1 MPRFARCPW
10 PIGLIAALSA
20 GALIGADPPAATPP
34 VLPLQAAVRYALEN
48 NPQLMMARTQ
58 RGIAAAGVVLAR
70 IYPFNPQLEST
81 VLGAAGPE
89 AAGVTNHVFNEHI
102 LSMQLEV
109 RGQRWERRAAAC
121 AALTRTEWEIAGQE
135 LASAIGVIRAYNTVL
150 YRQQKLQIIEQ
161 TIRLNEQIADRGKRL
176 AEFGQVRPAD
186 LILANTELAAA
197 RAQRG
202 QARTAV
208 AVARAD
214 LRNALGTLNDDFAV
228 DGELDRHLPTA
239 DRESLTQQALQLRPE
254 IQARNAAIT
263 EAEAQLR
270 LQLADRYGN
279 PTLGARYEYNESR
292 VNFAG
297 AVLILP
303 LPVINRKQGEIA
315 QRQAELA
322 RAQADLRQTEFQVG
336 QAVQAALARLA
347 EARKWAD
354 EYPTNVLPSL
364 RKAREDME
372 RLFGQAE
379 QGVDVL
385 RVLGVQTN
393 LLRTIDAYLDAR
405 FEVSQAQADLAAA
418 IGDPALATGA
428 TSHHDPA
435 LPPPAP
441 IRP

>member
-10 PIGLIAALSA
+10 PIGLIAALTA
-20 GALIGADPPAATPP
+20 GALSGADPPAATPP
-34 VLPLQAAVRYALEN
+34 VLPLPAAVRFALEN
-48 NPQLMMARTQ
+48 NPQLMLSRTQ

-102 LSMQLEV
+102 LTMQLEV

-121 AALTRTEWEIAGQE
+121 AA
-135 LASAIGVIRAYNTVL
+135 YNTVL
-150 YRQQKLQIIEQ
+150 YRQQKLQITEQ
-161 TIRLNEQIADRGKRL
+161 TIRLNEQITDRGKRL

-186 LILANTELAAA
+186 LILATTELAAA

-214 LRNALGTLNDDFAV
+214 LRNALGTLNDEFSV
-228 DGELDRHLPTA
+228 DGELDRGLPTI
-239 DRESLTQQALQLRPE
+239 DRESLTRQALQLRPE

-279 PTLGARYEYNESR
+279 PTVGARYEYNESR

-303 LPVINRKQGEIA
+303 LPVVNRKQGEIA

-322 RAQADLRQTEFQVG
+322 RTQADLRQTEFQVG

-354 EYPTNVLPSL
+354 EYPTNVLPNL

-418 IGDPALATGA
+418 IGDPTLATG
-428 TSHHDPA
+428 S
-435 LPPPAP
+435 PAP
-441 IRP
+441 AAAIRP